1 MYCSIESLNLF
12 WSRKWQRISRHL
24 VHLRSLCLSNLHVRI
39 AMWQNSLHWVG
50 VGIFVSWTSAKNLK
64 KALEYKYWF
73 YGNEIRMTFLY
84 IYFILLTSQQKCW
97 ISVGLINSYVPNKVI
112 KVLYHARNLCKAAGK
127 IVAVSARWKT
137 RGQGPGTGYRE
148 SGKRGVWKKWG
159 VWKKK
164 NSVCKQISSLSVA
177 LDEMPTATCQPSES
191 AT

>member
-1 MYCSIESLNLF
+1 MSVERLPKTSKKHWN
-12 WSRKWQRISRHL
+12 IST
-24 VHLRSLCLSNLHVRI
+24 
-39 AMWQNSLHWVG
+39 G
-50 VGIFVSWTSAKNLK
+50 FT
-64 KALEYKYWF
+64 E
-73 YGNEIRMTFLY
+73 NEIRMTLLY

-97 ISVGLINSYVPNKVI
+97 ISVGLINSYVPNKVT

-137 RGQGPGTGYRE
+137 RGQGPGTGYGG

-159 VWKKK
+159 VWEKK

-177 LDEMPTATCQPSES
+177 LDEMPTATCEPSES

>member
-1 MYCSIESLNLF
+1 MSVERLPKTSKKHWN
-12 WSRKWQRISRHL
+12 IST
-24 VHLRSLCLSNLHVRI
+24 
-39 AMWQNSLHWVG
+39 G
-50 VGIFVSWTSAKNLK
+50 FT
-64 KALEYKYWF
+64 E
-73 YGNEIRMTFLY
+73 NEIRMTFLY

-97 ISVGLINSYVPNKVI
+97 ISVGLINSYVPNKVT

-137 RGQGPGTGYRE
+137 RGQGPGTRYGG

-177 LDEMPTATCQPSES
+177 LDEMPTATCEPSES